1 MPTYEYR
8 CKACGHTFELLQMI
22 TEDPEK
28 VCPACGGE
36 VERLISAGAGLM
48 FKGSGFYITDHRS
61 DSYKKAANAD
71 KPSVA
76 VKSDSPKSKD
86 SKPVST

>member
-8 CKACGHTFELLQMI
+8 CKTCGHEFELLQLFA
-22 TEDPEK
+22 EKPEK

-71 KPSVA
+71 KPSGA
-76 VKSDSPKSKD
+76 VKTESAKSKD